1 MSSLRDQL
9 LKAGLVTKEQVKK
22 SETTSKRTATRKP
35 QQKLSKKKFTKNK
48 PKKEPSDLEQF
59 YRERATAENK
69 ERQQAKKAKEA
80 AARLK
85 KERNIKISKIINE
98 NTLNI
103 DNANERYNFVIG
115 TAVKYVYVTPEQL
128 EKLAKGELAL
138 SFLKGKCRVISLET
152 AQKIREIDPK
162 RLLIQQDPI

>member
-9 LKAGLVTKEQVKK
+9 LKAGLVTKEQVKQ
-22 SETTSKRTATRKP
+22 SETKPKRSPAKKPNNKTSKRK
-35 QQKLSKKKFTKNK
+35 QTKNK
-48 PKKEPSDLEQF
+48 PKKELSDLEQF
-59 YRERATAENK
+59 YRERTKAENK
-69 ERQQAKKAKEA
+69 ERQQAKQAKEE

-103 DNANERYNFVIG
+103 DDASERYNFVIG
-115 TAVKYVYVTPEQL
+115 TTVKYAYVTADQL

-138 SFLKGKCRVISLET
+138 SFLKGKCRVISIET
-152 AQKIREIDPK
+152 AQKIREIDDK
-162 RLLIQQDPI
+162 RLLIQQKPL